1 MTSSKP
7 SLRQISKS
15 LGISTAYL
23 SYMVNGK
30 RPWRP
35 DLKEAYDRSIERGIL
50 PTYSAVKQLLA
61 KSGRAPAWGVG
72 GRRFESDHP
81 DQKIKRAVNASV
93 GTKVD
98 SSFVLKGRVHLS
110 EVLTSLQVFNN
121 N

>member
-30 RPWRP
+30 RPWRA
-35 DLKEAYDRSIERGIL
+35 DLKEAYDRVTERGLL
-50 PTYSAVKQLLA
+50 PIYELTKSEPAE
-61 KSGRAPAWGVG
+61 SGRAPAWGVG

-81 DQKIKRAVNASV
+81 KR
-93 GTKVD
+93 D
-98 SSFVLKGRVHLS
+98 LP
-110 EVLTSLQVFNN
+110 VFLV
-121 N
+121 